1 MKEAAMRS
9 SNRPGFTLVELL
21 VVLAIISVFLGLLL
35 PAVQRARIA
44 ADRIR
49 CSNNLRQLGLALHNY
64 HDALGSLPPGVTSQR
79 KGEPYPRMTWLTR
92 LLPFI
97 EQEPLW
103 KATTAA
109 YYYQPFPYADPP
121 HVGFSMPV
129 RVFSCP
135 ADNRVFDPQ
144 QTHQGYRAG
153 LTSYVGVL
161 GTAYNRPDGTLYLN
175 SRVRLT
181 DIKDGTSNT
190 VIVGERPPSA
200 DFWYGWWYA
209 GHGQAGT
216 GSIDMLLGARERNY
230 GGGYVA
236 QCPPGP
242 YHFQPGR
249 IQDQCD
255 VFHFWSLHSGG
266 ANFLFADGSVHFL
279 AYAADSILPALATR
293 SGGEV
298 VELPN

>member
-1 MKEAAMRS
+1 MRNN
-9 SNRPGFTLVELL
+9 NREGMTLVELL
-21 VVLAIISVFLGLLL
+21 VVIALIGGLIGLLF
-35 PAVQRARIA
+35 PAVQKARTT
-44 ADRIR
+44 ADRVR
-49 CSNNLRQLGLALHNY
+49 CSNKLRQLGLALHNY
-64 HDALGSLPPGVTSQR
+64 HDTLGSLPAGVSSQR
-79 KGEPYPRMTWLTR
+79 KGEPYPRMSWLTR

-97 EQEPLW
+97 EQEVLW
-103 KATTAA
+103 KETVMA
-109 YYYQPFPYADPP
+109 YDYQPFPFADPP
-121 HVGFSMPV
+121 HIGFSTPMH
-129 RVFSCP
+129 VFSCP
-135 ADNRVFDPQ
+135 ADGRVSDPQ
-144 QTHQGYRAG
+144 QTYQGYRVA
-153 LTSYVGVL
+153 LTSYVGIL

-190 VIVGERPPSA
+190 VIVGERPPSP

-209 GHGQAGT
+209 GYGQAGT
-216 GSIDMLLGARERNY
+216 GSIDMLLGARELNY

-249 IQDQCD
+249 VQDQCD

-266 ANFLFADGSVHFL
+266 ANFLFGDGSVRFL
-279 AYAADSILPALATR
+279 AYAADPILPALATR

-298 VELPN
+298 VELP